1 METYSV
7 NIISKTIEEARA
19 LQAMDLDLKYRAARR
34 TAPARFVTPGILNSD
49 QLDALLAAG
58 YKVDVVADMT
68 QVAKQRRLEI
78 SKVNRFADAQSVR
91 DFDTRNVM
99 GYMTTAEIDSAMHD
113 YSRHLNAIIQILE
126 EAGFLYGL
134 KPSDKG
140 MLASRIYGENS
151 LIVTEALYQ
160 GYAWAYRRVFSHAS
174 IWRRRP
180 RQLAAVPAYLGMS
193 YLYKKSNRF
202 WWAASNMAC
211 SKW

>member
-7 NIISKTIEEARA
+7 NIISRTIEEARA

-58 YKVDVVADMT
+58 YEVDVVADMT

-99 GYMTTAEIDSAMHD
+99 GYMTTAEIDSAITNLQTAHPSLVSIITLPHTTWQGRTCRAIRIRGGAAGPRTGVLVTGGVHAREWGGSDICVAFATNMVNAYVANAALTYGGKTFTASQVKHIVE
-113 YSRHLNAIIQILE
+113 HLDV
-126 EAGFLYGL
+126 Y
-134 KPSDKG
+134 
-140 MLASRIYGENS
+140 
-151 LIVTEALYQ
+151 
-160 GYAWAYRRVFSHAS
+160 VF
-174 IWRRRP
+174 P
-180 RQLAAVPAYLGMS
+180 
-193 YLYKKSNRF
+193 N
-202 WWAASNMAC
+202 
-211 SKW
+211 